1 MNRVFIYD
9 YEPIQEQHE
18 QIELEIENEV
28 LVNPYQRLLE
38 ER

>member
-9 YEPIQEQHE
+9 YEETFEQHE
-18 QIELEIENEV
+18 QIELEIENGV

>member
-1 MNRVFIYD
+1 MSRVFIYD
-9 YEPIQEQHE
+9 YEPIIEHHE
-18 QIELEIENEV
+18 QIELEIENGV